1 MTRTSGDSR
10 AKGMSSKPVN
20 TGDAINAFE
29 LSGDL
34 SGDLSGELSPTTSSS
49 VTGKSIASREGHFI
63 DSDTAAPLWRPSAD
77 LGLIYLRDAGERVD
91 GSGGQ
96 TVYSS
101 ARGSLG
107 CRGPRFE

>member
-10 AKGMSSKPVN
+10 AKGMSSKPVT
-20 TGDAINAFE
+20 TGDPINA
-29 LSGDL
+29 SQL

-49 VTGKSIASREGHFI
+49 VTGEAIASREVHPI
-63 DSDTAAPLWRPSAD
+63 DSDSAAQLRRWSAD
-77 LGLIYLRDAGERVD
+77 QGLICVRDAGERLD

-96 TVYSS
+96 AVYSI

>member
-20 TGDAINAFE
+20 TGDLLNASE
-29 LSGDL
+29 
-34 SGDLSGELSPTTSSS
+34 LSGELSPTTSSS

-63 DSDTAAPLWRPSAD
+63 DSDSAVPLWLPSAD
-77 LGLIYLRDAGERVD
+77 QGLIYLRDAGERVD

-96 TVYSS
+96 AVYSS